1 MAYSKARIFFFFSF
15 LLFMLNSP
23 CYNASKG
30 RYFMK
35 KMIFMTLLTF
45 LFVFSSV
52 SPLTAD
58 TREEPVA
65 VFLVLDKSLSM
76 EEEIES
82 VKEYV
87 NNSIIDKFIIV
98 GDFFTLIQ
106 FYGEAQTLIQTYI
119 HEENDK
125 EEIKQRILNILADG
139 RFTDIGNALDTLEK
153 NLEDYPDDD
162 RRTYLFLITDG
173 IQEAPPWSEY
183 YSPDGSFNH
192 RFLEHTKTIQKK
204 GWKIQILG
212 IGNETAAEA
221 VAKELSGGYIQ
232 VPAEPDARD
241 IEKSAQD
248 IFGIVELRDA
258 SLSPIRTNG
267 GCTLELTLETSGYN
281 EPVDLTISEITASI
295 PGQDSKNILTAPVE
309 LQPSLDTETKFEIP
323 VLFKGG
329 RESLTDGQEIELR
342 FVFSGQEV
350 FIPSSTT
357 LHISYAGFFSEHR
370 LLSVLIIGIA
380 AVLIVILLLVLRNKS
395 AGALRFTCTIE
406 DGPEITKHMS
416 LQYGRRCY
424 ILLGPTGFT
433 ISPVKKGDVCAEVIA
448 ESDSLKLNVTDE
460 KLFKPVSPVPRNL
473 IGARIKVRK
482 EDGTYGYISFS
493 NEKKNS

>member
-1 MAYSKARIFFFFSF
+1 
-15 LLFMLNSP
+15 MLNSP

-30 RYFMK
+30 RYCMK
-35 KMIFMTLLTF
+35 KKIFMTLLTF
-45 LFVFSSV
+45 LFLSSGV
-52 SPLTAD
+52 SSLTAD
-58 TREEPVA
+58 TREETVA

-76 EEEIES
+76 VEEIES

-119 HEENDK
+119 DEESDK
-125 EEIKQRILNILADG
+125 EEITQRISDILADG

-173 IQEAPPWSEY
+173 IQEAPPWSDY

-212 IGNETAAEA
+212 IGSETAAEA
-221 VAKELSGGYIQ
+221 VAKELSGGYIEI
-232 VPAEPDARD
+232 PAEPDARD
-241 IEKSAQD
+241 IEESAQD
-248 IFGIVELRDA
+248 IFGVTELQDA
-258 SLSPIRTNG
+258 SLSPVRSG
-267 GCTLELTLETSGYN
+267 GSCTLEITLEASGYN
-281 EPVDLTISEITASI
+281 EPVEITISEVTASI
-295 PGQDSKNILTAPVE
+295 PGRERKNVLTAPVE
-309 LQPSLDTETKFEIP
+309 LQPSLDTETEFEIP
-323 VLFKGG
+323 LFFEGG
-329 RESLTDGQEIELR
+329 RESLSDGQEIELR

-357 LHISYAGFFSEHR
+357 LHISYAGFFREHL

-380 AVLIVILLLVLRNKS
+380 AVTLIILLLVLRNRS
-395 AGALRFTCTIE
+395 AGALHFTCTIE

-424 ILLGPTGFT
+424 ILIGPTGFT

-448 ESDSLKLNVTDE
+448 EPDTLKLNVTDE

-473 IGARIKVRK
+473 FGTRIKVRK
-482 EDGTYGYISFS
+482 EDGTHGYISFS
-493 NEKKNS
+493 NEKKNF